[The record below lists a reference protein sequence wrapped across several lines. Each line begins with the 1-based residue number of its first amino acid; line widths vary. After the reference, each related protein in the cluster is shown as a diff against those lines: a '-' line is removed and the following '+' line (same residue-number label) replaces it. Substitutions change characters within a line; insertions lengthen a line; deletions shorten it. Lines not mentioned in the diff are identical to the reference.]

1 MATDELNTIINPLK
15 EKSDKIE
22 FTVDKMG
29 LSNPAQT
36 IPTDVDYFLRKQ
48 KGELESKFTWSEA
61 LSKSFE
67 IDNLIGSGINNFGKE
82 DGYAIDFDFS
92 PTKEMVNSIDK
103 YPEYIRDAFYDA
115 KSEEKIIV
123 ALDLDNCDMAME
135 LVNKLEGHAK
145 FFKIGLG
152 LLAKGGLDLA
162 IELKKKDKFVFLDL
176 KLFDIENTIK
186 KAVKEISTLGVDF
199 ITVHGD
205 PQVVKAAVLGRKT
218 NDTQILAVTFL
229 TSLDR
234 RDLDQNLIMG
244 SLRK

>member
-1 MATDELNTIINPLK
+1 MRN
-15 EKSDKIE
+15 
-22 FTVDKMG
+22 
-29 LSNPAQT
+29 
-36 IPTDVDYFLRKQ
+36 
-48 KGELESKFTWSEA
+48 
-61 LSKSFE
+61 
-67 IDNLIGSGINNFGKE
+67 
-82 DGYAIDFDFS
+82 
-92 PTKEMVNSIDK
+92 
-103 YPEYIRDAFYDA
+103 
-115 KSEEKIIV
+115 EEKIIV

-186 KAVKEISTLGVDF
+186 KAVKEISALGVDF

-205 PQVVKAAVLGRKT
+205 PQVVKAAVLGRET
-218 NDTQILAVTFL
+218 NKTQILAVTFL

-234 RDLDQNLIMG
+234 KDLDQNLIKSG
-244 SLRK
+244 KLTTLLEKRAEIAINAGADGVIASPQEISLLRKNTLCSEKLIVTPGIRPKNTKSFDQKRISTPAQAVLDGTDHMVIGRPIYQSNDPLGSFLSISNEIKKVKTNY